1 MHGAPH
7 TPYVVIASSIQHWI
21 QGDTNGADTFRRR
34 KGPCLQEPAR
44 CGQRKT
50 SASYLWWAI
59 HDGQQFATAL
69 DYGIL
74 PPDAVKA
81 AEAQVLKLQCG
92 SSACLTNQ

>member
-74 PPDAVKA
+74 PRTRYTP
-81 AEAQVLKLQCG
+81 LKLQC
-92 SSACLTNQ
+92 SSTVCLTNQ